1 MVVTAGHARYGD
13 DREQQVLSFEAMDLD
28 AIKREVTEIYSIHN
42 PQKLGQL
49 GALWRKYE
57 GREAVMLAGVRSK
70 YGVADGGR
78 SGHSVTRREIERLYS
93 KFEPAKLNHV
103 ASLCLEHG
111 EGALLKMVREQ
122 YADATPESTPRHVEQ
137 LDEDDRRRYG
147 GVVLTDERE
156 DSCTVFKMQMAVV
169 GGTKSGFMLEN
180 APLTAAQP
188 RYEVEVVTDE
198 SGRIEHD
205 EQMLAQMTEIGA
217 FPRSICCRQALAPTC
232 G

>member
-1 MVVTAGHARYGD
+1 
-13 DREQQVLSFEAMDLD
+13 
-28 AIKREVTEIYSIHN
+28 
-42 PQKLGQL
+42 
-49 GALWRKYE
+49 
-57 GREAVMLAGVRSK
+57 MLAGVRSK
-70 YGVADGGR
+70 YGVVDGGR

-122 YADATPESTPRHVEQ
+122 YAEATPESTPRHVEQ

-156 DSCTVFKMQMAVV
+156 HSCTVFKMQMAVV

-180 APLTAAQP
+180 APLTAASP
-188 RYEVEVVTDE
+188 RFEVEVVTDE

-205 EQMLAQMTEIGA
+205 EQMLAQMSEIGA
-217 FPRSICCRQALAPTC
+217 FPTQQLPSPSGHASVWLRALVTAGSPTEHDFVLHLAAQSASDTRRKC
-232 G
+232 